1 MNNSRLQNELD
12 SARTDMKKMLPQ
24 EILDT
29 FEKTIREIS
38 NSNIANGLSLGT
50 RAPDFSLP
58 DYTGR
63 TNYNPF

>member
-29 FEKTIREIS
+29 FEKTIREI
-38 NSNIANGLSLGT
+38 NKHA
-50 RAPDFSLP
+50 AKK
-58 DYTGR
+58 
-63 TNYNPF
+63 